1 MRIGTMKTTG
11 FEIGDVVQLKH
22 SDERH
27 RRKAVIL
34 GFEDNKLFD
43 SVQCVKVM
51 IVGNSRPTFTL
62 SDRIVKL

>member
-1 MRIGTMKTTG
+1 MTTG
-11 FEIGDVVQLKH
+11 FDIGEIVQMKH

-27 RRKAVIL
+27 RLKAVVL
-34 GFEDNKLFD
+34 GFERNVLFD

-51 IVGNSRPTFTL
+51 IIGRDKPTFTL